1 MPSILFPRVDC
12 DADPGNVA
20 CEKPS
25 SGDKKTPIVIGT
37 VVGVAFVS
45 LLVILWFLH
54 MRRKRNDQREWPKD
68 PQELE
73 DYGFE
78 SSSGGPKPPRSA
90 KQRDN
95 RMSNLPTAGQPQE
108 NPFGNQAEVVAGGR

>member
-12 DADPGNVA
+12 DANPNDVA

-25 SGDKKTPIVIGT
+25 SGDKRTPIVIGT
-37 VVGVAFVS
+37 VIGTALIALMVV
-45 LLVILWFLH
+45 LYLLH
-54 MRRKRNDQREWPKD
+54 MRRKRNDQKEWPKD

-73 DYGFE
+73 DYGFD
-78 SSSGGPKPPRSA
+78 SPGGIKAPKSA

-95 RMSNLPTAGQPQE
+95 RMSNLPTAQPQV
-108 NPFGNQAEVVAGGR
+108 NPFGNQAEVVSGGR

>member
-12 DADPGNVA
+12 DANPGDAA

-25 SGDKKTPIVIGT
+25 SGDKATPIVIGT
-37 VVGVAFVS
+37 VIGTAFVA
-45 LLVILWFLH
+45 LLVVLWLFHL
-54 MRRKRNDQREWPKD
+54 RRKRNDQKEWGKD

-73 DYGFE
+73 DYGFDDG
-78 SSSGGPKPPRSA
+78 SSRPSKGA
-90 KQRDN
+90 KKDN
-95 RMSNLPTAGQPQE
+95 RMSNLPMAGGRPQD